1 MTNDKIMLD
10 QVTDALKQKDYR
22 TAARL
27 LKQLAKEEP
36 NNPWV
41 RLYIGRLHEATGK
54 LDAAETAYRKLLKN
68 TTHPKVMTQARQGL
82 ERLEAMEQEKRRQ
95 ALAQATADPENT
107 QFGILVLEPIEPQ
120 AKPTAAQTLAKIMQI
135 DPYTARLQLP
145 TRGWRL
151 YRVGPIGEL
160 KFYASSLKQGSV
172 PCFWA
177 ILAEIQS
184 LNVFRVHYF
193 SQVSS
198 QEATVVC
205 ENDQGQLGSL
215 PFQWS
220 QVSQLVEG
228 RLPIFEQVV
237 DVDARGKLQRKTQ
250 TQDYAQFCDLHL
262 PTRKTIL
269 RLCDRDY
276 QFHQGTELFPQ
287 PKNHPTQG
295 KSPSPLSQTTNRI
308 NWNKLRD
315 FLNRQLPQ
323 TPVWSDFT
331 NFAETAL
338 DYKEMLTRLPAHIDL
353 FRRQESLW
361 DSAFELYSGLVFV
374 KNN

>member
-1 MTNDKIMLD
+1 MLN
-10 QVTDALKQKDYR
+10 QVTDAFKQKDYR

-27 LKQLAKEEP
+27 LKQLAKEDP

-82 ERLEAMEQEKRRQ
+82 GRLEAMEQEKRRQ
-95 ALAQATADPENT
+95 ALAQATADPANT
-107 QFGILVLEPIEPQ
+107 QFGVLVLEPIQPE
-120 AKPTAAQTLAKIMQI
+120 AKAIAAQTLAKIMQI

-160 KFYASSLKQGSV
+160 KFYASSLQQGSV
-172 PCFWA
+172 PCFSA

-184 LNVFRVHYF
+184 LNVFSVHYF
-193 SQVSS
+193 SQISS
-198 QEATVVC
+198 QDITVVC
-205 ENDQGQLGSL
+205 ENDQGQPGSL
-215 PFQWS
+215 SFQWS
-220 QVSQLVEG
+220 EVSQRVEG

-250 TQDYAQFCDLHL
+250 TQDYVQFCDLHL

-276 QFHQGTELFPQ
+276 QFQQGIDLSPPLKSRLTERE
-287 PKNHPTQG
+287 
-295 KSPSPLSQTTNRI
+295 SPSSPSQTTNRI

-323 TPVWSDFT
+323 TPVFSDFT

-361 DSAFELYSGLVFV
+361 DSAFELYSGLVFL
-374 KNN
+374 KND